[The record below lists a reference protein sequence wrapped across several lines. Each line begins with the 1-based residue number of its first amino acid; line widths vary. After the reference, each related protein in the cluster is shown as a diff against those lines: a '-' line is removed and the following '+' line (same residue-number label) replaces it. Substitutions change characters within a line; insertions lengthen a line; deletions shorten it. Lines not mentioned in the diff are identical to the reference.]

1 MQVQTVSQRLA
12 LLRQRMALRGLD
24 ACVVV
29 TDDFH
34 GSEYVGDHFKTR
46 AYLSGFTGSAGTLL
60 VLAEEAYLW
69 TDGRY
74 FLQAERQLTG
84 SGIALMRAG
93 QPGVPTLSA
102 FLAERLPEGGALGFD
117 GCTVSTKLYRTLE
130 KALAGKRVRMDGDF
144 DPAEGVWSDRPPL
157 SAAPVWAFESGV
169 TRREKLALLRQDMA
183 ARDAS
188 YLLLTDL
195 TDAAWTL
202 ELRGGDVACTPVFL
216 GFLLLGREEAVL
228 CAQTESFP
236 EDIRR
241 QLAADGVA
249 LRPYGDIYALLETL
263 PAGTRV
269 MADSATAN
277 SRIAECLAHTAWT
290 DTPSPAARRKAVKA
304 GSEQTG
310 FRQAHLQD
318 GAALCRFLYEMKS
331 RPEAYTELSAAAL
344 LRRYRADQVDF
355 LEDSFETIAAYG
367 PHAAVVH
374 YAPTPETDVPLKA
387 QGLLL
392 VDSGG
397 HYARGTTDV
406 TRTIALGPIT
416 DEERRRATQVLQ
428 GHIQLAMA
436 QFPQGVMGEN
446 LDALARG
453 PLWREGLDYDHGTGH
468 GVGCVLSV
476 HEAPPSF
483 RWRIAEGLAHP
494 ALETGMVISDEPGY
508 YAAGRFGIRHEN
520 LLLVQPAEAA
530 GFLRFET
537 LTLAPFDR
545 DALDPALL
553 TASERDWLNGYHR
566 RVYAQ
571 IAPLVPTEVRQW
583 LREVTAAL

>member
-1 MQVQTVSQRLA
+1 MQTVSQRLA

-93 QPGVPTLSA
+93 QPDVPTLSA

-117 GCTVSTKLYRTLE
+117 GRTVSTKLYRTLE
-130 KALAGKRVRMDGDF
+130 KALAGKRVRMDGGF

-157 SAAPVWAFESGV
+157 SAAPVWAFDSGV

-228 CAQTESFP
+228 CAQAESFP

-277 SRIAECLAHTAWT
+277 ARIAGCLAHTEWLDT
-290 DTPSPAARRKAVKA
+290 DSPASRRKAVKSA
-304 GSEQTG
+304 GEQEG
-310 FRQAHLQD
+310 FRRAHVQD
-318 GAALCRFLYEMKS
+318 GAAMCRFLYHMKTH
-331 RPEAYTELSAAAL
+331 PEDYTELSAAAL
-344 LRRYRADQVDF
+344 LHWCRAAQPEF
-355 LEDSFETIAAYG
+355 REDSFPAIVAYG
-367 PHAAVVH
+367 AHGAMVH
-374 YAPTPETDVPLKA
+374 YEPTEETDVPL
-387 QGLLL
+387 QRRGLLL

-397 HYARGTTDV
+397 HYRCGTTDV
-406 TRTIALGPIT
+406 TRTVALGEVT
-416 DEERRRATQVLQ
+416 AQERRMSTLVLR
-428 GHIQLAMA
+428 GHIRLAMA
-436 QFPQGVMGEN
+436 RFPRGVMGEN
-446 LDALARG
+446 LDALARM
-453 PLWREGLDYDHGTGH
+453 PLWEQGLDYDHGTGH

-476 HEAPPSF
+476 HESPPSF
-483 RWRIAEGLAHP
+483 RWRFVEGIPHP
-494 ALETGMVISDEPGY
+494 ALEEGMLLSDEPGY
-508 YAAGRFGIRHEN
+508 YEAGAFGIRHEN
-520 LLLVQPAEAA
+520 LLLVQPAEQER
-530 GFLRFET
+530 FLRFET

-545 DALDPALL
+545 DALDVSLL
-553 TASERDWLNGYHR
+553 AAEERAWLNGYHR
-566 RVYAQ
+566 RVYETLS
-571 IAPLVPTEVRQW
+571 PLLEPEVAAW
-583 LREVTAAL
+583 LRDVTQEL